1 MFENLQEKLQR
12 AFKTLRGQATLT
24 EENIDEALREIRLA
38 LLEADVNF
46 KVVKQLIDQIRVK
59 AVGQDVLTA
68 LSPGEQVI
76 KIVRDELVE
85 ILGRDTARMKFA
97 SQPPTVILMA
107 GLQGSGKTTTS
118 GKLANWLKNGG
129 HRPLLVSVDV
139 YRPAAREQLKVVAQA
154 VKANIYEGEVGEA
167 TPGPRDPRAKEARRE
182 AINTGSDVLIVD
194 TAGRLHI
201 DDQLMDEM
209 QLLKRLLNP
218 QEILFVADAMTG
230 QDAVNSADEFHKK
243 LSLTGVVLTKMDG
256 DARGGAALSIRQVTG
271 QPIKFIGVG
280 EKYDA
285 LEPFHPDRIVS
296 RILGMGDIL
305 SLIERAESQID
316 KKKAQEMA
324 TKALTGDGFSLEDF
338 RDQLRQVKKMGSMKS
353 LLGMLPSIG
362 PFSGL
367 QKAADNVDEGQ
378 INRVEA
384 IINSMTTHER
394 NHHEVINGSRRKR
407 IARGSGTTVQ
417 EVNNLLRQYAQ
428 MKKMFK
434 QMGKTVAPRTGL
446 FHQLQGQPAHG
457 VAGIDFHHRLEP
469 AIALGC
475 AIDEGVDA
483 NRPDIAGAL
492 QFRFEQRKDVAIE
505 ALEAARNVRRFA
517 EQRGYVRRYAAAVV
531 GRRPVG
537 PELSLAVIDQ
547 AGVAAEL
554 QVARPHLQLDGEIQ
568 RALQPGFDDH
578 LSAIL
583 QGTGQPLLLC
593 RQHL

>member
-46 KVVKQLIDQIRVK
+46 KVVKQLIDQIRAK
-59 AVGQDVLTA
+59 AVGQEVMTA

-76 KIVRDELVE
+76 KILRDELVE
-85 ILGRDTARMKFA
+85 ILGKDTARVKFA
-97 SQPPTVILMA
+97 SQPPTVVLMA

-154 VKANIYEGEVGEA
+154 VKSHLYEGQVTEA
-167 TPGPRDPRAKEARRE
+167 NTATVERLVKEARRE
-182 AINTGSDVLIVD
+182 AVVSGCDVLIVD

-201 DDQLMDEM
+201 DDELMNEM
-209 QLLKRLLNP
+209 QSLKKLLNP
-218 QEILFVADAMTG
+218 SEILFVADAMTG
-230 QDAVNSADEFHKK
+230 QDAVRSAEEFHKK

-271 QPIKFIGVG
+271 QPIKFIGIG

-316 KKKAQEMA
+316 KKKAEEMA
-324 TKALTGDGFSLEDF
+324 KKAFSGDGFSLEDF
-338 RDQLRQVKKMGSMKS
+338 RDQLRSVKKMGSMKS
-353 LLGMLPSIG
+353 LMGMLPSIG

-367 QKAADNVDEGQ
+367 QKAADQVDEKQ
-378 INRVEA
+378 IDRVEA
-384 IINSMTTHER
+384 IINSMTMHER
-394 NHHEVINGSRRKR
+394 DHHEVINGSRRKR
-407 IARGSGTTVQ
+407 IARGSGTTIQ

-434 QMGKTVAPRTGL
+434 QMGKPSFARRL
-446 FHQLQGQPAHG
+446 
-457 VAGIDFHHRLEP
+457 AGM
-469 AIALGC
+469 
-475 AIDEGVDA
+475 
-483 NRPDIAGAL
+483 
-492 QFRFEQRKDVAIE
+492 KM
-505 ALEAARNVRRFA
+505 
-517 EQRGYVRRYAAAVV
+517 
-531 GRRPVG
+531 
-537 PELSLAVIDQ
+537 
-547 AGVAAEL
+547 
-554 QVARPHLQLDGEIQ
+554 
-568 RALQPGFDDH
+568 PGM
-578 LSAIL
+578 
-583 QGTGQPLLLC
+583 
-593 RQHL
+593 

>member
-12 AFKTLRGQATLT
+12 AFKSLRGQAKLS
-24 EENIDEALREIRLA
+24 EENIAEALREIRLA

-46 KVVKQLIDQIRVK
+46 KVVKELIDRIQAK
-59 AVGQDVLTA
+59 AVGQEVLTA

-85 ILGRDTARMKFA
+85 TLGHDTARIKFA

-118 GKLANWLKNGG
+118 GKLAHWLKNGG

-139 YRPAAREQLKVVAQA
+139 YRPAAREQLKIVAQA
-154 VKANIYEGEVGEA
+154 VKSNIYEGETGEA
-167 TPGPRDPRAKEARRE
+167 NTATVERLVREARRE
-182 AINTGSDVLIVD
+182 AVVSGCDVLIVD

-209 QLLKRLLNP
+209 QSLKKLLNP
-218 QEILFVADAMTG
+218 SEILFVADAMTG
-230 QDAVNSADEFHKK
+230 QDAVRSADEFHKK

-305 SLIERAESQID
+305 SLIERAEQQID
-316 KKKAQEMA
+316 KKKAEEMA

-353 LLGMLPSIG
+353 LIGMLPSIG

-367 QKAADNVDEGQ
+367 QKAADNVDEKQ

-384 IINSMTTHER
+384 IISSMTMHER

-407 IARGSGTTVQ
+407 IARGSGTSVQ

-434 QMGKTVAPRTGL
+434 QMGKPSFARRL
-446 FHQLQGQPAHG
+446 
-457 VAGIDFHHRLEP
+457 AGMKL
-469 AIALGC
+469 
-475 AIDEGVDA
+475 
-483 NRPDIAGAL
+483 
-492 QFRFEQRKDVAIE
+492 
-505 ALEAARNVRRFA
+505 
-517 EQRGYVRRYAAAVV
+517 
-531 GRRPVG
+531 
-537 PELSLAVIDQ
+537 
-547 AGVAAEL
+547 
-554 QVARPHLQLDGEIQ
+554 
-568 RALQPGFDDH
+568 PGM
-578 LSAIL
+578 
-583 QGTGQPLLLC
+583 
-593 RQHL
+593 

>member
-12 AFKTLRGQATLT
+12 AFKTLRGQAKLT
-24 EENIDEALREIRLA
+24 EENIDEALREIRMA

-46 KVVKQLIDQIRVK
+46 KVVKQLIDQIRAK
-59 AVGQDVLTA
+59 AIGQEVMTA

-76 KIVRDELVE
+76 KILRDELVE
-85 ILGRDTARMKFA
+85 VLGKDTARVKFA
-97 SQPPTVILMA
+97 SQPPTVVLMA

-118 GKLANWLKNGG
+118 GKLAHWLKQGG

-139 YRPAAREQLKVVAQA
+139 YRPAAREQLKIVADA
-154 VKANIYEGEVGEA
+154 VKAHIYEGKVEEA
-167 TPGPRDPRAKEARRE
+167 NTATVERLVKEARRE
-182 AINTGSDVLIVD
+182 AIVSGCDVLVVD

-201 DDQLMDEM
+201 DDELMNEM
-209 QLLKRLLNP
+209 QSLKKLLNP
-218 QEILFVADAMTG
+218 SEILFVADAMTG
-230 QDAVNSADEFHKK
+230 QDAVRSAEEFHKK

-271 QPIKFIGVG
+271 QPIKFIGIG

-305 SLIERAESQID
+305 SLIERAEKQID
-316 KKKAQEMA
+316 KKKAEELA

-353 LLGMLPSIG
+353 LMGMLPSIG

-367 QKAADNVDEGQ
+367 QKAADNVDEKQ

-384 IINSMTTHER
+384 IISSMTMHER

-407 IARGSGTTVQ
+407 IARGSGTSVQ

-434 QMGKTVAPRTGL
+434 QMGKPSFARRL
-446 FHQLQGQPAHG
+446 
-457 VAGIDFHHRLEP
+457 AGM
-469 AIALGC
+469 
-475 AIDEGVDA
+475 
-483 NRPDIAGAL
+483 
-492 QFRFEQRKDVAIE
+492 KM
-505 ALEAARNVRRFA
+505 
-517 EQRGYVRRYAAAVV
+517 
-531 GRRPVG
+531 
-537 PELSLAVIDQ
+537 
-547 AGVAAEL
+547 
-554 QVARPHLQLDGEIQ
+554 
-568 RALQPGFDDH
+568 PGM
-578 LSAIL
+578 
-583 QGTGQPLLLC
+583 
-593 RQHL
+593 